1 LKKDQAEQKFSRY
14 EFKYILTNDLAKE
27 IEDEV
32 LHFMDYDGYI
42 DPSLNNRYFVRSLY
56 FDNQQSSS
64 FYDKVDGIKKRSKYR
79 IRTYTKKQNLKVPIF
94 FEEKG
99 RVESRTYKRRIGIE
113 YKHLDSF
120 LGNHHDL
127 LLKHSFNNQLTDH
140 FLYNR
145 LRKSLKPCVLVDYY
159 RRPYIN
165 KYGLYFRLTFD
176 SNICSTSAS
185 TLFLDEDKSNKIAC
199 LSGYTILE
207 VKFDRSIPPWFHR
220 IIQAYQLSRISVSK
234 FVLGMVSCKIAE
246 DL

>member
-1 LKKDQAEQKFSRY
+1 MKKDQAEQKFSRY
-14 EFKYILTNDLAKE
+14 EFKYILTNDFAKE

-79 IRTYTKKQNLKVPIF
+79 IRTYTKKKNLKVPIF

-140 FLYNR
+140 FLYKFY
-145 LRKSLKPCVLVDYY
+145 RKLK
-159 RRPYIN
+159 
-165 KYGLYFRLTFD
+165 
-176 SNICSTSAS
+176 
-185 TLFLDEDKSNKIAC
+185 
-199 LSGYTILE
+199 IL
-207 VKFDRSIPPWFHR
+207 I
-220 IIQAYQLSRISVSK
+220 
-234 FVLGMVSCKIAE
+234 
-246 DL
+246 